1 MLSFAD
7 FDAGTV
13 LMQAR
18 TVLPLTSI
26 SQAPQLP
33 PRQPVGM
40 LMPAPLAATNQSSPM
55 VSWVVRPLGQRRS
68 EETASFIAL
77 RCLVGITQITQGV
90 PQLR

>member
-1 MLSFAD
+1 VANSTLSFAD

-40 LMPAPLAATNQSSPM
+40 ATPAAAAACNQSQPTFSKLL
-55 VSWVVRPLGQRRS
+55 RPVGQTICISRV
-68 EETASFIAL
+68 EAFNK
-77 RCLVGITQITQGV
+77 
-90 PQLR
+90 